1 MGRSQWEQ
9 ARQRR
14 EPQRGQQPE
23 ACLRQEERPGFP
35 RPPAPCLARRFVT
48 CTPPGKGT
56 WPPGL
61 GLPGGPAVSPWALKC
76 PRVLVHQSP
85 CTPAPGV
92 CACVVCVAWGV
103 SAQALPPGAPPH
115 LASVHPC
122 PQAECI
128 PLTRQR
134 VTCVHLQGAVT
145 VERWGAPGAVSGA
158 ISRSCW
164 WQGGAPPGPGLPSA
178 PQLCSK
184 TARRAQGR
192 SRGALS

>member
-1 MGRSQWEQ
+1 MSFPRRAPLWLHWAGPGPEARCRRGWRSFPVRPGRSQWEQ

-92 CACVVCVAWGV
+92 RACVVCVAWGV

-128 PLTRQR
+128 PLTWQR

-145 VERWGAPGAVSGA
+145 VERWGGTWG
-158 ISRSCW
+158 CLW
-164 WQGGAPPGPGLPSA
+164 GHQ
-178 PQLCSK
+178 
-184 TARRAQGR
+184 
-192 SRGALS
+192 